1 VVSTTSHEKILR
13 VLYIVILRNS
23 TVMINPQIMA
33 TLTDITKDI
42 KGTAINPKPKPVTV
56 AKKDAKNIANAG
68 IHNTNNSI
76 VNLYK
81 T

>member
-1 VVSTTSHEKILR
+1 MIR
-13 VLYIVILRNS
+13 RS
-23 TVMINPQIMA
+23 TVIINPQIMA

-42 KGTAINPKPKPVTV
+42 KGTAIRPKPKPVTV
-56 AKKDAKNIANAG
+56 AKKDAKKIANAG
-68 IHNTNNSI
+68 IHNINNSI

>member
-1 VVSTTSHEKILR
+1 
-13 VLYIVILRNS
+13 
-23 TVMINPQIMA
+23 MA
-33 TLTDITKDI
+33 TLTEITKDI
-42 KGTAINPKPKPVTV
+42 KGTAIRPKPKPVTV

-68 IHNTNNSI
+68 IHNINNSI